1 MFKRTVHYWDEHTI
15 RPHCHDPY
23 KYARVTSVI
32 EEVTCRACLYTMI
45 TDRDV
50 KIVELE
56 TVLRTKLT
64 SLYMEDAEC
73 LLQRKNTLSA

>member
-15 RPHCHDPY
+15 RPHCYDPY
-23 KYARVTSVI
+23 ECAHVTCVI
-32 EEVTCRACLYTMI
+32 EDVTCTACLCKII
-45 TDRDV
+45 TDRDM

-64 SLYMEDAEC
+64 SLYMEDNDGA
-73 LLQRKNTLSA
+73 QT